1 MKKIILASAIALCLN
16 AHSPLLFAADIAL
29 AEADAA
35 QFSSKEGL
43 TETLLADDKLA
54 LTQAQAELD
63 KAIASG
69 ASQEEIDALQL
80 RVTTAGEHLT
90 NEQTAITEQVA
101 QLSDEQVI
109 ALNRSL
115 NNAVS
120 SQLNV
125 NIDSAQIQ
133 SILDGN
139 YDNKQINALTKA
151 LEEEAKF
158 TALSGKFEQKYEQ
171 TGNEKFLGHSE
182 RMLDKADS
190 QKEKFLGKIEKFD
203 KNDLVSKAAHDEA
216 KHMSA
221 QVAKDSVSAAMK
233 DETKHMSAQVAK
245 DSVSAAMKE
254 EAKNMAKETAKSAA
268 KLSAKEDAK
277 SNAKDIA
284 KQTAKQLV
292 KEEGRHAAQSEQK
305 ELNKKNGKSKD

>member
-1 MKKIILASAIALCLN
+1 MLESASVPHPKELFMKKIILASAISLCLN
-16 AHSPLLFAADIAL
+16 AHSPLLL
-29 AEADAA
+29 AEEIDSS
-35 QFSSKEGL
+35 QFSSKESL

-63 KAIASG
+63 KAVASG
-69 ASQEEIDALQL
+69 ASQEEIDALKL
-80 RVTTAGEHLT
+80 KVTTAEINLT
-90 NEQTAITEQVA
+90 SEQTAITEQVT
-101 QLSDEQVI
+101 QLSDDQVI

-125 NIDSAQIQ
+125 NIDAAQIQ

-158 TALSGKFEQKYEQ
+158 TALSGKFEQKSEE
-171 TGNEKFLGHSE
+171 TGNEKFLEHSE

-203 KNDLVSKAAHDEA
+203 KKDLVSNAAHEEA

-221 QVAKDSVSAAMK
+221 QVAKDSVTAS
-233 DETKHMSAQVAK
+233 
-245 DSVSAAMKE
+245 MKE
-254 EAKNMAKETAKSAA
+254 EAKNMAKETAKSVA

-277 SNAKDIA
+277 SSAKDIA

-292 KEEGRHAAQSEQK
+292 KEEGRQAAQSEQK
-305 ELNKKNGKSKD
+305 ELNKNNGKSKD

>member
-1 MKKIILASAIALCLN
+1 MKKIILASAISLCLN
-16 AHSPLLFAADIAL
+16 VHSPLLFAEEIDSSL
-29 AEADAA
+29 
-35 QFSSKEGL
+35 FSSKENL

-54 LTQAQAELD
+54 VTEAQAELD

-80 RVTTAGEHLT
+80 KVTTAGENLT
-90 NEQTAITEQVA
+90 SEQTAITEQVA

-158 TALSGKFEQKYEQ
+158 TALSGKFDQKYEQ
-171 TGNEKFLGHSE
+171 TGNEKFLEHSE

-203 KNDLVSKAAHDEA
+203 KKDLVSNAVRDEA

-221 QVAKDSVSAAMK
+221 QVAKDSVTAS
-233 DETKHMSAQVAK
+233 
-245 DSVSAAMKE
+245 MKE

-292 KEEGRHAAQSEQK
+292 KEEGRQAAQSEQK

>member
-1 MKKIILASAIALCLN
+1 MKKMILASAISLCLN
-16 AHSPLLFAADIAL
+16 VNSPLLFAAETDS
-29 AEADAA
+29 A
-35 QFSSKEGL
+35 QFSSKESL

-54 LTQAQAELD
+54 VTQAQTELD
-63 KAIASG
+63 KAVASG
-69 ASQEEIDALQL
+69 ASQQEIDALQL
-80 RVTTAGEHLT
+80 KVTTAGENLT
-90 NEQTAITEQVA
+90 SEQTAITEQVA
-101 QLSDEQVI
+101 QLSDDQVI

-158 TALSGKFEQKYEQ
+158 TGLSGKFEQKYEE
-171 TGNEKFLGHSE
+171 TGNEKFLDHSE
-182 RMLDKADS
+182 RMLDKADT

-203 KNDLVSKAAHDEA
+203 KKDLVSETVRDEA
-216 KHMSA
+216 KRMSA
-221 QVAKDSVSAAMK
+221 QVAKDSVTAS
-233 DETKHMSAQVAK
+233 
-245 DSVSAAMKE
+245 MKE
-254 EAKNMAKETAKSAA
+254 EAKNLAKETAKSAA

-292 KEEGRHAAQSEQK
+292 KEEGRLAAQSEQK

>member
-1 MKKIILASAIALCLN
+1 VRKIILASAISFCLN
-16 AHSPLLFAADIAL
+16 AHSPLLFAEEIDSS
-29 AEADAA
+29 
-35 QFSSKEGL
+35 QFSSKENL

-54 LTQAQAELD
+54 VTEAQAELD

-80 RVTTAGEHLT
+80 KVTTAGENLT
-90 NEQTAITEQVA
+90 SEQTAINEQVA

-158 TALSGKFEQKYEQ
+158 TALSGKFDQKYEQ
-171 TGNEKFLGHSE
+171 TGNEKFLEHSE
-182 RMLDKADS
+182 RMLDKADT

-203 KNDLVSKAAHDEA
+203 KKDLVSNTAREEA

-221 QVAKDSVSAAMK
+221 QVAKDSVSA
-233 DETKHMSAQVAK
+233 S
-245 DSVSAAMKE
+245 MKE
-254 EAKNMAKETAKSAA
+254 DAKNMAKETAKSAA

-292 KEEGRHAAQSEQK
+292 KEEGRQAAQSEQK

>member
-1 MKKIILASAIALCLN
+1 VRKIILASAISFCLN
-16 AHSPLLFAADIAL
+16 AHSPLLFAEEINSS
-29 AEADAA
+29 
-35 QFSSKEGL
+35 QFSSKENL

-54 LTQAQAELD
+54 VTEAQAELD

-80 RVTTAGEHLT
+80 KVTTAGENLT
-90 NEQTAITEQVA
+90 SEQTAINEQIT
-101 QLSDEQVI
+101 QLSDEQI
-109 ALNRSL
+109 FALNRSL

-120 SQLNV
+120 SKLNV

-171 TGNEKFLGHSE
+171 TGNEKFLEHSD
-182 RMLDKADS
+182 RMLDKADT
-190 QKEKFLGKIEKFD
+190 QKEKFLGKIDKFD
-203 KNDLVSKAAHDEA
+203 KKDLVSDAVHEEA
-216 KHMSA
+216 KHMSS
-221 QVAKDSVSAAMK
+221 QVAKDSVNAS
-233 DETKHMSAQVAK
+233 
-245 DSVSAAMKE
+245 MKE

-292 KEEGRHAAQSEQK
+292 KEEGRHASQSEQK